1 MLLFSSLKTMKTRHF
16 LLTIAA
22 VLVAALASRGLA
34 QTPPPAGQPAAP
46 LTLSTKSGVYTDAQA
61 TKGEDTY
68 MNICV
73 SCHPAGTYTGSSF
86 KTTWGGRPLA
96 DLFEFI
102 STKMPE
108 DDPGSLKPEQYAA
121 VIAYML
127 KINKLP
133 SGKADLPDDVAALK
147 LIKLELDGK

>member
-1 MLLFSSLKTMKTRHF
+1 MKTRDA
-16 LLTIAA
+16 LLTTAALFVA
-22 VLVAALASRGLA
+22 VLAARGMA
-34 QTPPPAGQPAAP
+34 QTAPPAQKPSGP
-46 LTLSTKSGVYTDAQA
+46 LSLSTKSGVYTDAQA
-61 TKGEDTY
+61 AKGEDTY

-73 SCHPAGTYTGSSF
+73 SCHPAGTYQGSSF
-86 KTTWGGRPLA
+86 KTTWGGRPLS

-127 KINKLP
+127 KSNKLP
-133 SGKADLPDDVAALK
+133 TGKADLPEDIAALK
-147 LIKLELDGK
+147 LIKLELDVK